1 MTLEEVGTGNAR
13 ADWAGQ
19 IQTSRVS
26 ITNIA
31 NHSEQRWG
39 FLVKL
44 NQCL

>member
-1 MTLEEVGTGNAR
+1 MTLEKVGTGNAR
-13 ADWAGQ
+13 ADRARQ

-26 ITNIA
+26 IINIA